1 MGALLRPVREMGKL
15 LCLLPLLL
23 CGCTGEDNEHLGR
36 VGRKIVDRAETLLG
50 DPDGRLH
57 RGWQTLRGEMGEV
70 GLEGKVSQR
79 LAWDKN
85 LADARIQVRAD
96 GGAVELKGAVREAG
110 QRKRAV
116 ELAES
121 TAGVDK
127 VTDSLEVAPPDP
139 P

>member
-70 GLEGKVSQR
+70 GLQGKVSQR

-96 GGAVELKGAVREAG
+96 GGAVELKGASSTTAAHGLRDA
-110 QRKRAV
+110 R
-116 ELAES
+116 S
-121 TAGVDK
+121 TATAVPS
-127 VTDSLEVAPPDP
+127 DSPWITTCFGA
-139 P
+139 

>member
-1 MGALLRPVREMGKL
+1 M
-15 LCLLPLLL
+15 
-23 CGCTGEDNEHLGR
+23 
-36 VGRKIVDRAETLLG
+36 
-50 DPDGRLH
+50 
-57 RGWQTLRGEMGEV
+57 
-70 GLEGKVSQR
+70 SQR

-110 QRKRAV
+110 QSKRAV